1 MKDEVLAPRRAAGRF
16 RFILHPSAF
25 ILWIVAASAIAA
37 DASDYPSRPVRLI
50 DPYAPGGGSGL
61 IARVVGAKLSEA
73 WGKQVV
79 VDNRPGAAAAIG
91 TEILMRSA
99 PDGYTLGMGTSGSIA
114 ISPNLNKVPY
124 DPVRDLIAITQTSA
138 QSMVAVVHPSVPI
151 HSVKDLVAQARAQP
165 NKLVYASSGS
175 GGSGHLAVE
184 LFQALA
190 KVSMIHVPYKGNGP
204 AVIAQLSGEVQ
215 LGFNNMLAVLPH
227 AQSGRLRALAVT
239 SARRSPSLPN
249 LPTMAEAGVQGYEA
263 TSWNGIFAPAR
274 TPRPVIDKIHSEVVK
289 ILRTP
294 DVREKLVAAGSDPVG
309 STPQEFQ
316 AYVKLELARWGK
328 VIKDN
333 NIKGE

>member
-1 MKDEVLAPRRAAGRF
+1 VQTIKRLAKCFSFLLP
-16 RFILHPSAF
+16 PSAF
-25 ILWIVAASAIAA
+25 LLWIVAASALAA
-37 DASDYPSRPVRLI
+37 DAGDYPNRPVRLI

-114 ISPNLNKVPY
+114 MSPNLNKVPY
-124 DPVRDLIAITQTSA
+124 DPVKDLIAITQTSA
-138 QSMVAVVHPSVPI
+138 QSMVVVVHPSVPI

-165 NKLVYASSGS
+165 GKLVYASSGS

-184 LFQALA
+184 LFQALT

-204 AVIAQLSGEVQ
+204 AIIAQVSGEVQ

-227 AQSGRLRALAVT
+227 AQSGKLRALAVT
-239 SARRSPSLPN
+239 SARRAPSLPS
-249 LPTMAEAGVQGYEA
+249 LPTLAEAGVPGYEA

-274 TPRPVIDKIHSEVVK
+274 TPKPIIDRIHAEVVK
-289 ILRTP
+289 ILKTP
-294 DVREKLVAAGSDPVG
+294 DVREKLIAAGSDPVG
-309 STPQEFQ
+309 STPQEFH

-328 VIKDN
+328 VIRDN
-333 NIKGE
+333 GIKSE